1 VGASDRRSAAV
12 AVACREDKDY
22 REMRFVAA
30 AASDAQRLARLRGH
44 HPRSDS
50 GGRSADPERLVAT
63 VAVAVAAWCRRLA
76 GRSWCR
82 TLSTSRFVSRS
93 AN

>member
-1 VGASDRRSAAV
+1 
-12 AVACREDKDY
+12 
-22 REMRFVAA
+22 MRFVEA

-44 HPRSDS
+44 HLRSDS
-50 GGRSADPERLVAT
+50 GGRSADPELLAAT
-63 VAVAVAAWCRRLA
+63 VAVAVAVAVWCQRLA

-93 AN
+93 GN